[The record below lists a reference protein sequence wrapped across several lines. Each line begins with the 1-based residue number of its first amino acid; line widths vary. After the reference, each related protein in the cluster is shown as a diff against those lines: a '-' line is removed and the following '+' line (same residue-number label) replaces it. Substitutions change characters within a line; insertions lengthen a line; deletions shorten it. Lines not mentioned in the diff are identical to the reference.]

1 MLSRMHSRHS
11 APAIS
16 LLMTLLAM
24 VPLTSCGGARTPTA
38 EVPFAQ
44 AHAIVQ
50 SWWPKEEAAV
60 ISGDPRTL
68 TELYAGSAL
77 DVATGEMAMTTL
89 RGGRPKYPRPFRGSV
104 IFALA
109 SGAGAAWFL
118 AIIQYAPIDQDGRAQ
133 AISRS
138 VPGMI
143 FANIGGTWK
152 ASVADVQAPIPH
164 NALGNGD
171 STLSTPLSDEHYLM
185 AASAI
190 ATSYAGYLNEISAG
204 QQPDVPFPTGLNS
217 FAWQF
222 TRIAWP
228 PGSIATARFTFVVDT
243 PEVAD
248 YSITSGIIKVP
259 EVVLFVL
266 RRSVVIKPRQGCLVR
281 RQDDLQW
288 SGIVPAGSYSVV
300 TLNSVSV
307 VAATVPLND
316 GDTSQGRKL
325 VDVSAAIDDVS
336 ATAAKC

>member
-1 MLSRMHSRHS
+1 MLSRMHSRY
-11 APAIS
+11 PPPTIS
-16 LLMTLLAM
+16 LLVTLAAM
-24 VPLTSCGGARTPTA
+24 VSVTSCSEPPTSTV
-38 EVPFAQ
+38 EVPFGQ
-44 AHAIVQ
+44 AHEIVQ

-68 TELYAGSAL
+68 TELYSGSAL
-77 DVATGEMAMTTL
+77 DVATGYMTMTAL
-89 RGGRPKYPRPFRGSV
+89 RGSRPKYPRPFRGSI
-104 IFALA
+104 IFAL
-109 SGAGAAWFL
+109 SPGAGAAWFL

-133 AISRS
+133 AITRS

-152 ASVADVQAPIPH
+152 ASVTDVQAPIPH

-171 STLSTPLSDEHYLM
+171 STLSTPLSDDHYLM

-190 ATSYAGYLNEISAG
+190 ATSYASYLNELSAG

-228 PGSIATARFTFVVDT
+228 PGSIATARFSFVVNT
-243 PEVAD
+243 PEVAH
-248 YSITSGIIKVP
+248 YSISSGIIKVP

-281 RQDDLQW
+281 RQNDLQW
-288 SGIVPAGSYSVV
+288 SDIVPAGTYSAV
-300 TLNSVSV
+300 TLSSVSV
-307 VAATVPLND
+307 LAATVPLNN
-316 GDTSQGRKL
+316 GDTSQGRQL
-325 VDVSAAIDDVS
+325 IDVSAGIDDVG
-336 ATAAKC
+336 TTVAKC

>member
-1 MLSRMHSRHS
+1 
-11 APAIS
+11 
-16 LLMTLLAM
+16 M
-24 VPLTSCGGARTPTA
+24 VSLTSCGESSTSAK
-38 EVPFAQ
+38 EVPFGQ

-77 DVATGEMAMTTL
+77 DVATGEMGTTTL
-89 RGGRPKYPRPFRGSV
+89 RGARPKYPRPFRGSI
-104 IFALA
+104 IFALS

-133 AISRS
+133 AVTRS
-138 VPGMI
+138 LPGMI
-143 FANIGGTWK
+143 FAKIGGTWK
-152 ASVADVQAPIPH
+152 ASAADVQAPIPH
-164 NALGNGD
+164 DVLGNGD
-171 STLSTPLSDEHYLM
+171 STLSTPLSDEHYIL

-190 ATSYAGYLNEISAG
+190 ATSYDTYLNELSAG
-204 QQPDVPFPTGLNS
+204 QQPDFPFPTGLNS

-222 TRIAWP
+222 TRIPWP
-228 PGSIATARFTFVVDT
+228 PGSIATARFSFVVDT

-248 YSITSGIIKVP
+248 YSITSGIVKVP

-281 RQDDLQW
+281 RPDDLQW
-288 SGIVPAGSYSVV
+288 SDIVPAGSYSAV

-307 VAATVPLND
+307 LAATVPLND

-325 VDVSAAIDDVS
+325 IDVSAGIDDVS
-336 ATAAKC
+336 ATGVKC

>member
-1 MLSRMHSRHS
+1 MHSRYPS
-11 APAIS
+11 PAIS
-16 LLMTLLAM
+16 FLVALVAT
-24 VPLTSCGGARTPTA
+24 VSLTSCGESSTSTA
-38 EVPFAQ
+38 AVPFGQ
-44 AHAIVQ
+44 AHSIVQ

-68 TELYAGSAL
+68 TELYVGSAL
-77 DVATGEMAMTTL
+77 DVATGEMVMTSL
-89 RGGRPKYPRPFRGSV
+89 RGGRPKYPRPFRGST
-104 IFALA
+104 IFAPS
-109 SGAGAAWFL
+109 SGGGAAWFL

-171 STLSTPLSDEHYLM
+171 STLSTPLSDEHYIM

-190 ATSYAGYLNEISAG
+190 ATSYESYLTELSAG
-204 QQPDVPFPTGLNS
+204 GQPDVPFPTGLNS

-222 TRIAWP
+222 TRIPWP
-228 PGSIATARFTFVVDT
+228 PGSVATAQFSFVVDT

-281 RQDDLQW
+281 RPDDLQW
-288 SGIVPAGSYSVV
+288 SGIVPAGSYSAV

-307 VAATVPLND
+307 LAATVPLNN

-325 VDVSAAIDDVS
+325 IDVSAGIDDVS

>member
-1 MLSRMHSRHS
+1 MLSRMHSRYPS
-11 APAIS
+11 RAIS
-16 LLMTLLAM
+16 LLVSLVAM
-24 VPLTSCGGARTPTA
+24 VPLTSCGESSISTTA
-38 EVPFAQ
+38 VRFGQ

-77 DVATGEMAMTTL
+77 DVATGEMAMTSI
-89 RGGRPKYPRPFRGSV
+89 RGARPKYPRPFRGSV
-104 IFALA
+104 IFALS
-109 SGAGAAWFL
+109 SGAGAGWFM

-133 AISRS
+133 AITRS

-143 FANIGGTWK
+143 FTNVGGTWK
-152 ASVADVQAPIPH
+152 ASAANVQAPIPH
-164 NALGNGD
+164 DALGNGD
-171 STLSTPLSDEHYLM
+171 STLSTPLSDEHYIM

-190 ATSYAGYLNEISAG
+190 ASSYDSYLNELSAG
-204 QQPDVPFPTGLNS
+204 QLPDVPFPTGLNS

-222 TRIAWP
+222 TRIPWP
-228 PGSIATARFTFVVDT
+228 PGSIATARFSFVVDT
-243 PEVAD
+243 PEVAS

-281 RQDDLQW
+281 RQGDLQW
-288 SGIVPAGSYSVV
+288 SDMVPAGSYSAV

-307 VAATVPLND
+307 LAATVPLNN

-325 VDVSAAIDDVS
+325 IDISAGIDDVS
-336 ATAAKC
+336 ATGAKC